1 MVLASVLRHRTHLVE
16 AHNLCD
22 QLRLSIGCSYVQIAS
37 ARWLSLTILLL
48 LGILVVLCL
57 QARRVGRGFFVH
69 EIGALSPEAH
79 RHLLC
84 WLLGRCCI
92 WVCLSFGDWL
102 RLVLFLLLCGSGRI
116 VWLLLF
122 LLFGIRVNSRLS
134 CVWVS
139 FGRCGVHGR
148 GWIVFSLL
156 SLSIRLGLDYR

>member
-1 MVLASVLRHRTHLVE
+1 MVLASVFRHRTHLVE

-37 ARWLSLTILLL
+37 ARWYSLTILL

-79 RHLLC
+79 RHLL
-84 WLLGRCCI
+84 WLLGRWCI

-102 RLVLFLLLCGSGRI
+102 RLVVFLLLCGI
-116 VWLLLF
+116 F
-122 LLFGIRVNSRLS
+122 LLFVIRVSSRLS

-139 FGRCGVHGR
+139 LFTWCGDLVG
-148 GWIVFSLL
+148 GWIIFSLL
-156 SLSIRLGLDYR
+156 SLGIRLGLDYR